1 MSWIRSARYRKPRNL
16 PEERRRKM
24 TEENKQELSF
34 TEGPVFGA
42 LIRFALPVLGALI
55 LQAAYGAVDLLI
67 VGQFGD
73 AASISAV
80 GTGSAFMQ
88 MVTFV
93 ITSLA
98 MGSTVIIGQH
108 IGEKKPKAAGD
119 AVGTTIILFAAL
131 GVILTILLEICA
143 GNIAG
148 LLQVPAESVEKTIL
162 YIRIC
167 SAGIVVIIAYNVI
180 SGILRGVGNAKLPF
194 IFVGIACIVNIIGD
208 LLCVGVLHMDV
219 AGAALA
225 TVMAQLVSVIMS
237 IYVLQRQKLPVS
249 FSKGQCRIYPQ
260 ELKRILNVGIPIALQ
275 EAMVQISFLVVNSI
289 INDMGLMQ
297 SAGYGV
303 AQKLISFIMLVPSSI
318 MQSVSAFVAQ
328 NIGAGKKERAK
339 KGFFTAIITGCTVG
353 IVIFFAGF
361 FGGAWMSSFFTGD
374 AGVITQSA
382 DYLRGFTPDC
392 ILTCILFSS
401 IGYFNGCGKSIP
413 VMLQGITS
421 AFCIRIP
428 VSIFMSQLPQ
438 ASLMLVGLA
447 TPITTVYGIIFF
459 MICFAWLRRNAK
471 H

>member
-1 MSWIRSARYRKPRNL
+1 MAGEDR
-16 PEERRRKM
+16 
-24 TEENKQELSF
+24 QELSF
-34 TEGPVFGA
+34 LEGPVFGS

-55 LQAAYGAVDLLI
+55 LQAAYGAVDLLV

-73 AASISAV
+73 ASSISAV

-88 MVTFV
+88 MATFV

-119 AVGTTIILFAAL
+119 TVGTTVILFTAL
-131 GVILTILLEICA
+131 GILLTILLEIFA
-143 GNIAG
+143 GNVVRI
-148 LLQVPAESVEKTIL
+148 LQVPAESVEKTVL

-180 SGILRGVGNAKLPF
+180 SGVLRGVGNAKLPF
-194 IFVGIACIVNIIGD
+194 IFVGIACAVNIIGD

-225 TVMAQLVSVIMS
+225 TITAQLVSVIMS
-237 IYVLQRQKLPVS
+237 IYVLRKQKLPIS
-249 FSKGQCRIYPQ
+249 FSKSQCKIYPR
-260 ELKRILNVGIPIALQ
+260 ELKRILNVGVPIALQ

-353 IVIFFAGF
+353 VIIFLAGF
-361 FGGAWMSSFFTGD
+361 FGGSWMSSLFTGD
-374 AGVITQSA
+374 AEVIAQSA
-382 DYLRGFTPDC
+382 DYLRGFVPDC

-413 VMLQGITS
+413 VMVQGITS

-428 VSIFMSQLPQ
+428 VSIFMSRLPQ

-459 MICFAWLRRNAK
+459 MICFARLRRKN
-471 H
+471 